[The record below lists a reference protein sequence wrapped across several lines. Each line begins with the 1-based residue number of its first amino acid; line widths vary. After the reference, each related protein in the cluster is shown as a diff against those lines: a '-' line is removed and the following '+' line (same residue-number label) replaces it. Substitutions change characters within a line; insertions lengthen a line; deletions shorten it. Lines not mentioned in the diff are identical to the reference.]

1 MLLRIMKT
9 VCKPML
15 VITTILS
22 AITAGGCASQSV
34 EIGVTTRAETY
45 LPIDDRFDLLT
56 ADPPRCAV
64 LPAIMIGTNAGRGV
78 AADIAIDQA
87 LARNYQPQ
95 RFAFNSEPES
105 DPINVI
111 RHYEVADWCIDNGM
125 LPDLQKLLQRH
136 QTTNY
141 PDPELAAKIADG
153 LGVKY
158 LIFPQITGVSTDNA
172 GRFTFAGLTFIRTGW
187 ISMEGTL
194 QIWDAPSRGMA
205 WQSAGEC
212 SLSAENMV
220 GISPP
225 VQSAMDALFVTL
237 VGDFAIGRSASIV
250 SGTLDDSDAANPT
263 NLARTSTTSVAGSK
277 SSEPKSEKSTSTT
290 PGTEAPETD
299 PTSTAGDQA
308 IKKAVESSGG
318 AETRPAKNGGK
329 P

>member
-1 MLLRIMKT
+1 MLLSIMKT
-9 VCKPML
+9 LCKPIL
-15 VITTILS
+15 VIT

-87 LARNYQPQ
+87 LARNYQPH

-263 NLARTSTTSVAGSK
+263 NLARTSTTSVVDARSPQ
-277 SSEPKSEKSTSTT
+277 SKSEKPTSTT
-290 PGTEAPETD
+290 PGTDAAETD
-299 PTSTAGDQA
+299 PASTAGDQA
-308 IKKAVESSGG
+308 IGKAVESSGG
-318 AETRPAKNGGK
+318 ARTPPARNGGT

>member
-1 MLLRIMKT
+1 MIRWVGDYHPAYRIEEALLENGALT
-9 VCKPML
+9 SGF
-15 VITTILS
+15 S
-22 AITAGGCASQSV
+22 A
-34 EIGVTTRAETY
+34 TY
-45 LPIDDRFDLLT
+45 NM
-56 ADPPRCAV
+56 V
-64 LPAIMIGTNAGRGV
+64 
-78 AADIAIDQA
+78 
-87 LARNYQPQ
+87 
-95 RFAFNSEPES
+95 
-105 DPINVI
+105 
-111 RHYEVADWCIDNGM
+111 VADKHADK
-125 LPDLQKLLQRH
+125 PA
-136 QTTNY
+136 
-141 PDPELAAKIADG
+141 LAAKIADG

-263 NLARTSTTSVAGSK
+263 NLARTSTTSVTDAK
-277 SSEPKSEKSTSTT
+277 SPESKSEKPTSTT
-290 PGTEAPETD
+290 PGTDASETE

-308 IKKAVESSGG
+308 IEKAVESSGG
-318 AETRPAKNGGK
+318 ARTPPAGNGGT